1 MTGQSGVN
9 AKTVKAGIKKAGN
22 VASEGLKFIFPPVC
36 PMCGEVLEKRGLRA
50 CPECVRRLS
59 FVGNPCCARCGK
71 EIDDEEKEYCSD
83 CSEKPRSY
91 IKGFPAVEYDAEINP
106 CMMAFKYG
114 GKKGYA
120 DFLASL
126 IVKRHGQAI
135 LSVQPDI
142 LIPVPVHKARLKKR
156 GYNQAE
162 LLAKSLSAYLGI
174 PYDSKLLIREKNTRA
189 LKTMDGTSREQNL
202 KNAFISSSKS
212 VEYSRVL
219 LVDDIYTTGATI
231 EGCTQVLHGLG
242 LQEVYYTSVC
252 IGKGC

>member
-1 MTGQSGVN
+1 VS
-9 AKTVKAGIKKAGN
+9 KTAV
-22 VASEGLKFIFPPVC
+22 EGLKYIFPPAC
-36 PMCGEVLEKRGLRA
+36 PLCGEVLEDRQGVA
-50 CPECVRRLS
+50 CPECIRRIH
-59 FVGNPCCARCGK
+59 FVGNPCCAQCGR
-71 EIDDEEKEYCSD
+71 EIADEEAEYCD
-83 CSEKPRSY
+83 ACGEKKRSY
-91 IKGFPAVEYDAEINP
+91 IKGFPAVEYDDEINP

-126 IVKRHGQAI
+126 IVKRQGQAI
-135 LSVQPDI
+135 LDINPDV
-142 LIPVPVHKARLKKR
+142 LVPVPVHKERLKKR

-162 LLAKSLSAYLGI
+162 LLAKSLSRYFGI

-189 LKTMDGTSREQNL
+189 LKTMDGKAREQNL
-202 KNAFISSSKS
+202 KNAFNLVSKS

-231 EGCTQVLHGLG
+231 EECTRVLHRLG
-242 LQEVYYTSVC
+242 LQGVYYTSVC